1 MQLHDDHYQAII
13 IYFSEIR
20 SDAMG
25 INKRKHERVDALN
38 LLSYISIDSDG
49 KEWNQGMGR
58 TLNISESGLQFET
71 NEAIQT
77 KYILL
82 ISIGIEDDLVDIK
95 GKVVYTN
102 RGEAGMFETGIEF
115 IEVKPETLSV
125 LKKYIS
131 AFNKEYNK

>member
-1 MQLHDDHYQAII
+1 
-13 IYFSEIR
+13 
-20 SDAMG
+20 MG

-58 TLNISESGLQFET
+58 TLNISESGLQLET
-71 NEAIQT
+71 NEPIQT

-102 RGEAGMFETGIEF
+102 RGDADMFETGIEF
-115 IEVKPETLSV
+115 IEVKQNAMAV
-125 LKKYIS
+125 LKKYIKE
-131 AFNKEYNK
+131 FNKQYNE

>member
-1 MQLHDDHYQAII
+1 
-13 IYFSEIR
+13 
-20 SDAMG
+20 MG

-38 LLSYISIDSDG
+38 LLSYVTIDSDG

-58 TLNISESGLQFET
+58 TLNISESGLQLET
-71 NEAIQT
+71 NEPIQT

-82 ISIGIEDDLVDIK
+82 ISIGIEDQLVDIK

-102 RGEAGMFETGIEF
+102 RGDAGMFETGIEF
-115 IEVKPETLSV
+115 IEVKPEAMTI

-131 AFNKEYNK
+131 EFNKLFNE